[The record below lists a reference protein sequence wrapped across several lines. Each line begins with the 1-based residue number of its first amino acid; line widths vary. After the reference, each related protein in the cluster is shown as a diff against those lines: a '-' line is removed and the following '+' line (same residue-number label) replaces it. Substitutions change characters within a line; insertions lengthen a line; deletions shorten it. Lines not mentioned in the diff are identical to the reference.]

1 MNNSHSTIL
10 LIEDDVLFASLLK
23 KYLERHY
30 FDVSAASTLK
40 QGLDLLNSKVFD
52 CCICDFRLPDGNGL
66 DFLKHVNANN
76 PDLPVLIMTGY
87 SDIKLAV
94 QSIKL
99 GAKDYITK
107 PVNQDE
113 LLQSLKELT
122 NFKTSS
128 SKNTQTAGTQHYIY
142 GTSAASKKLT
152 EHIALVAG
160 SNLSVMILGES
171 GTGKEFVAKLI
182 HEKSKRSNAPF
193 VALDCGALTDELA
206 ASELFGHVKGSFTGA
221 INDKKGV
228 FEQADGGTLFLD
240 EIGNLSYEIQVMLLR
255 VLQEKL
261 IRRIGDEK
269 SKQIDVRLIVA
280 TNENLRDNTTN
291 GSFRADLF
299 HRLNEFSF
307 KLPPLRER
315 KEDIPSFIKHFLSIS
330 NEELERSVSEIPE
343 EMMNFFLSYSWPG
356 NLREMKNCIK
366 RAVLLSSGS
375 RLSWEGIQDEM
386 KVENNSILPP
396 SENKTT
402 ISDKEFA
409 ISSDNNNLK
418 QLIDQEEKL
427 LIQKVL
433 SEVKYNK
440 SEAAKRLNI
449 DRKTLYSRIKR
460 FGL

>member
-1 MNNSHSTIL
+1 MNKTHPAIL

-23 KYLERHY
+23 KYLERNH
-30 FDVSAASTLK
+30 FNTSSASSLK
-40 QGLDLLNSKVFD
+40 QGLELLNSEVFD
-52 CCICDFRLPDGNGL
+52 CCLCDFRLPDGNGI
-66 DFLKHVNANN
+66 DFLKHVNANS
-76 PDLPVLIMTGY
+76 PELPVLIMTGY

-107 PVNQDE
+107 PVNQEE
-113 LLQSLKELT
+113 LLQSLKLLT
-122 NFKTSS
+122 DKTPNRPNK
-128 SKNTQTAGTQHYIY
+128 SKTADTQNYIY

-152 EHIALVAG
+152 EHITLVAG
-160 SNLSVMILGES
+160 SSLSVMILGES

-182 HEKSKRSNAPF
+182 HEKSKRNNAPF

-240 EIGNLSYEIQVMLLR
+240 EIGNLNYEIQVMLLR

-261 IRRIGDEK
+261 IRRIGDDK
-269 SKQIDVRLIVA
+269 TKQVDVRLIVA
-280 TNENLRDNTTN
+280 TNENLRDNTVN
-291 GSFRADLF
+291 GSFRSDLF

-330 NEELERSVSEIPE
+330 NDELERSVTEIPD
-343 EMMNFFLSYSWPG
+343 EMMDFFLAYSWPG

-375 RLSWEGIQDEM
+375 VLSWEGIQDEM
-386 KVENNSILPP
+386 KVAELQVSVPLEDSIVNYKKE
-396 SENKTT
+396 S
-402 ISDKEFA
+402 ISVQHND
-409 ISSDNNNLK
+409 LK
-418 QLIDQEEKL
+418 HLIDHEEKL

-433 SEVKYNK
+433 TEVKYNK